1 MGQLWPL
8 IRFEIVCNYAI
19 SLIHEIKESRY
30 RDTIDQMIRI
40 KLPDNSEKTFDH
52 NPTVLEVAESI
63 GSRLAQDTLGG
74 IVNDEPE
81 VTDFRRVLN
90 DGDKIKIITTKD
102 PKAVEVIRHSAAH
115 LMAEAVQELWPE
127 VKVTIGPVI
136 ENGFFYDFDSPR
148 AFTPE
153 DLEKIE
159 KKMKDIIKR
168 DEVVTREE
176 WPTEKAIETFKQMG
190 ENFKVEIIQ
199 DLGQPTVS
207 IYKQGDR
214 WFDLCRGPHVRRMGQ
229 IKAVKVLT
237 QAGAYWRGDE
247 NKAQLQRIYATAFM
261 SQKDLDE
268 YLKNLEEAK
277 KRDHRK
283 LGKELDLFHF
293 HPLSPGSPFFSPKG
307 ALIYN
312 QLVNMIREKYIK
324 YKYEEVITPQ
334 VFDVDLFHQS
344 GHYENYREN
353 MYFTKV
359 DERDFSMKPMNCPS
373 HCLLYKMGQKSY
385 RDLPWRMADFGR
397 LHRYERSGVMHGLT
411 RVRTFC
417 QDDAHIFCTIEQMQP
432 EIKSFMEL
440 LTEIYNLLG
449 MNEFKIFLST
459 RPEKRMG
466 SDEVWDKAEGAL
478 KKALE
483 DLKLPYEINAGDG
496 AFYGPKLDIMFV
508 DALKRPWQLGTL
520 QVDYNLPQAFDL
532 GYVGED
538 NVHHHPVM
546 LHRAILGS
554 LERFIG
560 VYLEHTAGH
569 LPLWLAP
576 VQMKILTL
584 TDRQLEYGK
593 ELQAK
598 LLKQGFR
605 VELDQRSEK
614 LGYKIRDAQM
624 NKIPYM
630 IILGDQELAEKT
642 LSLRLRSGQNVNN
655 VAVSDFINNVSKE
668 IKDRSLNLS
677 YQSTN
682 QEDSHSSVQA

>member
-1 MGQLWPL
+1 
-8 IRFEIVCNYAI
+8 
-19 SLIHEIKESRY
+19 
-30 RDTIDQMIRI
+30 MIRI
-40 KLPDNSEKTFDH
+40 KLPDNSEKTFDY
-52 NPTVLEVAESI
+52 NPTVLQVAESI

-74 IVNDEPE
+74 IINDETE

-90 DGDKIKIITTKD
+90 DGDRIKIITTKD
-102 PKAVEVIRHSAAH
+102 PRAVEVIRHSAAH
-115 LMAEAVQELWPE
+115 LMAEAVQELWPD

-168 DEVVTREE
+168 DDEVVRED
-176 WPTEKAIETFKQMG
+176 WPKEKAIETFKKMG
-190 ENFKVEIIQ
+190 ERFKVEIIE
-199 DLGQPTVS
+199 DLNEPTVG
-207 IYKQGDR
+207 IYKQGKN

-247 NKAQLQRIYATAFM
+247 KNAQLQRIYATAFM
-261 SQKDLDE
+261 NQKDLDE

-312 QLVNMIREKYIK
+312 QLVGMIREKYLK
-324 YKYEEVITPQ
+324 YGYEEVITPQ

-417 QDDAHIFCTIEQMQP
+417 QDDAHIFCTIEQMQS
-432 EIKSFMEL
+432 EIKSFMQL
-440 LTEIYNLLG
+440 LTEVYSLLG

-478 KKALE
+478 KTALE
-483 DLKLPYEINAGDG
+483 SLNLPYTINPGDG

-569 LPLWLAP
+569 FPLWMAP

-593 ELQAK
+593 ELQNE
-598 LLKQGFR
+598 LLKHGFR

-624 NKIPYM
+624 HKIPYM
-630 IILGDQELAEKT
+630 IILGDQELAEKK
-642 LSLRLRSGQNVNN
+642 LSLRLRNGQNVNN
-655 VAVSDFINNVSKE
+655 VAVADFIQNISNE

-682 QEDSHSSVQA
+682 QEDTHSSVQA